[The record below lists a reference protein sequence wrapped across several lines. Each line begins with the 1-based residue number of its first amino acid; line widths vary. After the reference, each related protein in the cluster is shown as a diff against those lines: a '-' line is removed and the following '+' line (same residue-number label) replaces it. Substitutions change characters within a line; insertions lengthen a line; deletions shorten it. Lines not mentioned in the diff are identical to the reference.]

1 MINTLKKRQGKN
13 FLTLGLARISLD
25 MTPDAQAIKDKV
37 DKLDY
42 MKIFLFVHQKNI
54 NRVRKHCREWKEILA
69 SHISV
74 I

>member
-25 MTPDAQAIKDKV
+25 MTPDAQAIKEKV

-54 NRVRKHCREWKEILA
+54 NRVRKQCREWKEILA

>member
-25 MTPDAQAIKDKV
+25 MTPDAQAIKEKV

-54 NRVRKHCREWKEILA
+54 NRVSKQRREWKEIFA

>member
-25 MTPDAQAIKDKV
+25 MTPDAQAIKEKV

-42 MKIFLFVHQKNI
+42 MKIFSFVHLKNI
-54 NRVRKHCREWKEILA
+54 NRVRKQPREWKEILA

>member
-13 FLTLGLARISLD
+13 FLTLDLARISLD
-25 MTPDAQAIKDKV
+25 MTPDAQAIKEKV

-54 NRVRKHCREWKEILA
+54 NRVSKQRREWKEIFA